1 MDYEI
6 SGLRKAVAG
15 VSKRGRDFLS
25 TKLLLV
31 VQYRKQLD
39 H

>member
-15 VSKRGRDFLS
+15 GSKTGRDFLS

-31 VQYRKQLD
+31 VQYGKQLN